1 MSTAADTPR
10 NQRAPGG
17 GPLDAVLSKRRL
29 PSVVWL
35 VPIVAALVGG
45 WLAVVTIREQGPK
58 ITVSFETAEGLEA
71 GKTKVKYRDV
81 DIGQLTTLRI
91 SDDRRSVEASIEFA
105 NTAGKYLTETT
116 TFWVV
121 RPRLDASGV
130 SGLGTLISGAYIE
143 IEPGAP
149 GKLVSHY
156 KALETPPVV
165 RTDVPGRRF
174 VLQSDTLGSI
184 GARTPI
190 YFRGLRVGEVLG
202 YELAENRRTIR
213 SFIFVREPYDKL
225 VLETSHFWASGGL
238 EVSAGTEGFKVRV
251 GSLQSLLASGIEFDS
266 PADRDSRPATENKV
280 FTFFSTR
287 EAIAESTIAEKI
299 PYVFYFD
306 GSIRGLQVGAPV
318 EFRGIRIGTV
328 TAIRA
333 ELNVARTTVRIAVSA
348 DLEPD
353 RLRGETGHTGADQ
366 PTQRYALIGA
376 MVERGLR
383 AQLRTASLLTG
394 QQFVSLDFHDD
405 LPRETMN
412 MSGPVPEIPTVPPAL
427 DTIATSAANF
437 LEKLEKLPIAE
448 LLVELRMASTTLRET
463 LDETKGL
470 VQGMR
475 KDVSPMIADF
485 RGAATAAQQA
495 LTQAEQTT
503 ASIDRSL
510 GDSSEV
516 RQRLAIMLRELTE
529 SARSIRQLADYLERN
544 PESLLK
550 GKQEVSR

>member
-1 MSTAADTPR
+1 MDNSRRMSGI
-10 NQRAPGG
+10 GG
-17 GPLDAVLSKRRL
+17 AGSMEAVLSRRRL
-29 PSVVWL
+29 PSLVWL
-35 VPIVAALVGG
+35 VPIVAALIGG
-45 WLAVVTIREQGPK
+45 WLAIVTIREQGPK
-58 ITVSFETAEGLEA
+58 IVVTFDTAEGLEA

-81 DIGQLTTLRI
+81 DIGHLTTLRI
-91 SDDRRSVEASIEFA
+91 SDDRRSVEANIEFS
-105 NTAGKYLTETT
+105 NTASKYLTETT

-149 GKLVSHY
+149 GKHVDRY
-156 KALETPPVV
+156 KALEVPPVV

-225 VLETSHFWASGGL
+225 VLESSHFWASGGL
-238 EVSAGTEGFKVRV
+238 EVSAGTEGFKVRI

-266 PADRDSRPATENKV
+266 PPDRDARPAAENKV
-280 FTFFSTR
+280 FTFFPTR

-299 PYVFYFD
+299 PYLFYFD

-333 ELNVARTTVRIAVSA
+333 EVNVARTAVRIAVLA

-353 RLRGETGHTGADQ
+353 RLRGDRGHTGADQ
-366 PTQRYALIGA
+366 ATPRYELIGGL
-376 MVERGLR
+376 VERGLR

-394 QQFVSLDFHDD
+394 QQLVSLDFYDD
-405 LPRETMN
+405 EPRKTLD
-412 MSGPVPEIPTVPPAL
+412 MSGPVPEIPTIPPAL
-427 DTIATSAANF
+427 DTITTSAANF
-437 LEKLEKLPIAE
+437 LEKLDKLPIAE

-495 LTQAEQTT
+495 LAQAEQTT
-503 ASIDRSL
+503 VSLDRSL

-529 SARSIRQLADYLERN
+529 SARSIRQLADYIERN
-544 PESLLK
+544 PEALIK
-550 GKQEVSR
+550 GKQ

>member
-1 MSTAADTPR
+1 MSATVKAGN
-10 NQRAPGG
+10 NQASGG
-17 GPLDAVLSKRRL
+17 GPIEAVLSRRRF
-29 PSVVWL
+29 PSIVWL
-35 VPIVAALVGG
+35 VPIVAALIGG
-45 WLAVVTIREQGPK
+45 WLAIVTIREQGPK
-58 ITVSFETAEGLEA
+58 IIVSFETAEGLEA

-81 DIGQLTTLRI
+81 DIGHLASLRI
-91 SDDRRSVEASIEFA
+91 SDDRRSVEANIEFSNVA
-105 NTAGKYLTETT
+105 SKYLTETT

-149 GKLVSHY
+149 GKQVSRY
-156 KALETPPVV
+156 KALEVPPVV

-174 VLQSDTLGSI
+174 VLQSETLGSI

-225 VLETSHFWASGGL
+225 VLESSHFWASGGL
-238 EVSAGTEGFKVRV
+238 EVTAGTEGFKVRV

-266 PADRDSRPATENKV
+266 PADRDSRQAAENKV
-280 FTFFSTR
+280 FTFFPNR
-287 EAIAESTIAEKI
+287 EAIAESAIAEKI

-306 GSIRGLQVGAPV
+306 GSIRGLLVGAPV

-366 PTQRYALIGA
+366 PYQRYGLIGA

-394 QQFVSLDFHDD
+394 QQFVSLDFHEGEPHKSMD
-405 LPRETMN
+405 
-412 MSGPVPEIPTVPPAL
+412 MSGPVPEIPTIPPAL
-427 DTIATSAANF
+427 DTITSSAANF
-437 LEKLEKLPIAE
+437 LEKLDKLPIAE
-448 LLVELRMASTTLRET
+448 LLIELRMASTTLRET

-485 RGAATAAQQA
+485 RGAATAAQNA

-544 PESLLK
+544 PESLIK